1 MKERLLKKVF
11 GILKKIFSIFQ
22 VKPTSSKTV
31 TETEVETEV
40 ETEPLTVTAI
50 MYSSNSWTLP
60 SMEWSIEEVEE
71 MTKAFNLAN
80 IKHQSRMSAKTM
92 GHSPMFF
99 ESFGKRKL
107 KRFYVMSKLS
117 DDVRNR
123 ALFKPSVRR
132 AYPRG

>member
-1 MKERLLKKVF
+1 MKERLFKKLF
-11 GILKKIFSIFQ
+11 GSLKKIFSIFQ

-31 TETEVETEV
+31 TETEVETE
-40 ETEPLTVTAI
+40 PLTVTAI
-50 MYSSNSWTLP
+50 MCSSNSWTLP
-60 SMEWSIEEVEE
+60 SVEWSIEEVEE
-71 MTKAFNLAN
+71 MTKSFNLAN
-80 IKHQSRMSAKTM
+80 VKHQSRMSAKIM

-117 DDVRNR
+117 DNVRNQ
-123 ALFKPSVRR
+123 ALLKPSLRR